1 MPATRRRGDRVD
13 YVVVERDGVDG
24 RREAV
29 GINIGNPTP
38 TRSRVSRRSRV
49 RRQAPAPTDL
59 DSDDESDLEDLL
71 DDIHTPTSR
80 AFSIPSV
87 TPSGTSAVRLMK
99 ILEAVNTTNAVS
111 LYQRPQT
118 VLLPTRVPVRRY
130 WPLCSH
136 PRIPPQ
142 VTNAK
147 GESPRLLSIYSLL
160 LVQLV
165 RRILVFWRSNAYSRK
180 GRRLLLLWL
189 F

>member
-29 GINIGNPTP
+29 GIDIGNPTP

-49 RRQAPAPTDL
+49 GRRAPSTTEL

-71 DDIHTPTSR
+71 DDVHTPTSR
-80 AFSIPSV
+80 VFSIPSA
-87 TPSGTSAVRLMK
+87 TPSGTPAVRLIK
-99 ILEAVNTTNAVS
+99 NHEAVNTTNAVR
-111 LYQRPQT
+111 LYQRLQT
-118 VLLPTRVPVRRY
+118 VLLPTRVPMRLH

-136 PRIPPQ
+136 PRIQPR

-160 LVQLV
+160 LVQSV
-165 RRILVFWRSNAYSRK
+165 R
-180 GRRLLLLWL
+180 
-189 F
+189 